1 MKKFMLGFYGIL
13 VQKAS
18 VAGFL
23 KKFELRF
30 YGILVQRASANSVS

>member
-1 MKKFMLGFYGIL
+1 MKKFELTFYGIL

>member
-1 MKKFMLGFYGIL
+1 MRFYGIL

-23 KKFELRF
+23 KKSELRF